1 MFSLPDLDVRLTLL
15 AKALIPAMFGIVC
28 HEVAHGW
35 TAYKLGDNTAK
46 FLGRL
51 TLNPTRHFDVSGVGF
66 FVFTTLFTPFIFG
79 WAKPVPVRPQFFNNP
94 RQGMMLVSVAGP
106 LANFMVAMICALL
119 SKALMEMMLAGVG
132 FSVGVMSVLI
142 EAALIGVMVNISLA
156 WFNLLPIPP
165 LDGSHILEGLLPRP
179 LAAAYASLGRYGML
193 ILVLLLMTGIFSKV
207 LMPLISGTRTIM
219 FQLVGLNF

>member
-1 MFSLPDLDVRLTLL
+1 MFELPDLTARLPML
-15 AKALIPAMFGIVC
+15 AKALVPAMFGIIC

-35 TAYKLGDNTAK
+35 AAYKLGDVTAK

-51 TLNPTRHFDVSGVGF
+51 TLNPAKHFDASGVGV
-66 FVFTTLFTPFIFG
+66 FVLTTLFTPFIFG

-106 LANFMVAMICALL
+106 TANFLVALLCALIA
-119 SKALMEMMLAGVG
+119 KTVWTAGTAGMIPLEVMG
-132 FSVGVMSVLI
+132 LLLEVAVLGVV
-142 EAALIGVMVNISLA
+142 VNITLA

-179 LAAAYASLGRYGML
+179 LANAYASIGRYGMFILLAL
-193 ILVLLLMTGIFSKV
+193 IMTGVFSKV
-207 LMPLISGTRTIM
+207 LVPLIFGTRE
-219 FQLVGLNF
+219 FFFRLVGLPF